1 MSHPSSHDPEHF
13 VVGALLHDN
22 RLINSILQEIAPDDF
37 QDENI
42 FRLFSACVEML
53 ADNQECTVDSFAKR
67 HGSLGLAK
75 FAQQLAELVSPS
87 VASEDVLKNCAMIR
101 ESSQRRRLKRTLQE
115 MANSIDDQDMTVTAL
130 LDDFLLKVI
139 SISENRNMALF
150 SKSSQKD
157 GAVCLR
163 LNSSSGNSELI
174 SAIVRAC
181 GMFDVHLNEII
192 LLLKADDTCIS
203 RHLIGEVK

>member
-1 MSHPSSHDPEHF
+1 MSHLSSNGTEHF

-22 RLINSILQEIAPDDF
+22 SLINSILQEIAPEDF

-42 FRLFSACVEML
+42 VRLFSACVEML

-67 HGSLGLAK
+67 HGSLDLAEL
-75 FAQQLAELVSPS
+75 AQQLTELVPPS
-87 VASEDVLKNCAMIR
+87 VASEDVLKNCVMIR
-101 ESSQRRRLKRTLQE
+101 ESSQLRRLKRTLQE
-115 MANSIDDQDMTVTAL
+115 MADLIDDQDMTVTAL
-130 LDDFLLKVI
+130 LDDFIFKVI
-139 SISENRNMALF
+139 SISENRNRALI
-150 SKSSQKD
+150 SESSQKD

-163 LNSSSGNSELI
+163 LNSFSGNSELI

-181 GMFDVHLNEII
+181 GMFDAPLNEII

-203 RHLIGEVK
+203 RHLTGEVK